1 MHHLVVGT
9 GPAGVIAAET
19 LRRVDPDAAVTLVG
33 DEPEPPYSRM
43 ALPYLMGGN
52 VREQGT
58 YLRQSRDHYEQQGI
72 ELRRGK
78 VTGIDAANSKAQLN
92 GESIAYDRLLI
103 ATGSRAI
110 RPPIAGMDLPGVENC
125 WTLEDARN
133 IMRHGPGSRVV
144 LIGAGFI
151 GSIILESLAL
161 RGDKLTVI
169 EVGDRMV
176 PRMMDEVAGN
186 MLRRWCESKGLR
198 ILTSTEVKG
207 IAKAGSNLVVEVA
220 GSEPIP
226 ADLVICATGVAPNLE
241 LIKGTGIRTE
251 FGILVDH
258 HLQSSVAN
266 VYAAGDVCQG
276 RDFST
281 GEYNVHAIQPTA
293 ADHGRIAAMNMAGRD
308 CVHQGSVSM
317 NVLATLGL
325 VSSSFGLWQGNADSE
340 QATLRDDARYRY
352 LSLQFEEDRL
362 IGAQAVGMT
371 EHIGVLRGLIQTSL
385 KLGRWKQRLQEN
397 PLHVMEAYLG
407 STQAIGYNA
416 RVFFS

>member
-1 MHHLVVGT
+1 MRHLVVGA

-19 LRRVDPDAAVTLVG
+19 LRRVDPDSEVTLVG

-43 ALPYLMGGN
+43 ALPYLMCDSIKE
-52 VREQGT
+52 RGT
-58 YLRQSRDHYEQQGI
+58 YLRQGNDHYERKGI
-72 ELRRGK
+72 ALRQGK
-78 VTGIDAANSKAQLN
+78 VTGIDPATGQARLN

-110 RPPIAGMDLPGVENC
+110 RPPIPGMELPGVENC

-133 IMRHGPGSRVV
+133 IMRHGAGARVV

-151 GSIILESLAL
+151 GSIVLESLAL

-198 ILTSTEVKG
+198 ILTATEVKG
-207 IAKAGSNLVVEVA
+207 IAKAGSNLVVEAA
-220 GSEPIP
+220 GVEPIP
-226 ADLVICATGVAPNLE
+226 ADLVLCATGVAPNLE
-241 LIKGTGIRTE
+241 LIKGTDIRTD

-258 HLQSSVAN
+258 HLQSSVPHI
-266 VYAAGDVCQG
+266 YAAGDVCQG

-281 GEYNVHAIQPTA
+281 GEYSVQAIQPTA
-293 ADHGRIAAMNMAGRD
+293 ADHGRIAAMNMAGRN
-308 CVHQGSVSM
+308 CAHQGSVAM

-325 VSSSFGLWQGNADSE
+325 VSSSFGLWQGTEGSE
-340 QATLRDDARYRY
+340 HATLRDDERYRY
-352 LSLQFEEDRL
+352 LNLQFEDDRL
-362 IGAQAVGMT
+362 IGAQAVGLT
-371 EHIGVLRGLIQTSL
+371 EHIGVLRGLIQTGL
-385 KLGRWKQRLQEN
+385 RLGRWRERLKEN

-416 RVFFS
+416 RVFT